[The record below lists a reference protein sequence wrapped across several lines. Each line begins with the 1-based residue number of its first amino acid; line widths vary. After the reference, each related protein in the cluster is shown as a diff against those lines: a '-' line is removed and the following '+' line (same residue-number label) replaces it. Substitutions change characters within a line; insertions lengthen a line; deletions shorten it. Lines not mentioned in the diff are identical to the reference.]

1 MSKIK
6 IEDIR
11 KELQDD
17 GWKLISDTYE
27 NLDSEMIFQC
37 PEGHTVYSSWKKL
50 RTKKECPI

>member
-27 NLDSEMIFQC
+27 NLDSEMIF
-37 PEGHTVYSSWKKL
+37 
-50 RTKKECPI
+50 